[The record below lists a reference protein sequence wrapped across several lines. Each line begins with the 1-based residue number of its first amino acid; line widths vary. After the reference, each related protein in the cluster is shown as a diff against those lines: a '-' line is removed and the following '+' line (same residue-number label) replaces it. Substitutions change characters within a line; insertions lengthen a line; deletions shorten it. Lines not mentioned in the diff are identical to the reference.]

1 MGIKHRQPGPALT
14 VMLDGGGGYQYE
26 EHPGDWGRLPEGMT
40 LREVADV
47 IVDRQDRVHVL
58 TRGPHAIIVFD
69 ASGEY
74 LYCWGEGIFARP
86 HGATLGE
93 GDTLWCVD
101 DEGHG
106 IYHCSLAGEVLR
118 TIGTPGQ
125 VAPAQ
130 SGRPF
135 NKPTKL
141 AVHPVSGELFVA
153 DGYGNARVH
162 RYSPTGEHILSW
174 GESGCEAGQFNLPH
188 SIAAD
193 SRGRILVADRENH
206 RVQIFDEDGNHISQ
220 WTNIHRPCAFHIDGD
235 VAYIGQLPSH
245 LPVNATYP
253 RIGACVTI
261 HDLDGQQQARLGA
274 DFPGEDP
281 GQFTAPH
288 GIACTQAGDLFVGEV
303 SFSAWGSRLPV
314 PRTARCLRKL
324 TRV

>member
-1 MGIKHRQPGPALT
+1 
-14 VMLDGGGGYQYE
+14 MLDGGGGYQYE

-130 SGRPF
+130 SGR
-135 NKPTKL
+135 L
-141 AVHPVSGELFVA
+141 L
-153 DGYGNARVH
+153 
-162 RYSPTGEHILSW
+162 
-174 GESGCEAGQFNLPH
+174 
-188 SIAAD
+188 
-193 SRGRILVADRENH
+193 
-206 RVQIFDEDGNHISQ
+206 
-220 WTNIHRPCAFHIDGD
+220 
-235 VAYIGQLPSH
+235 
-245 LPVNATYP
+245 
-253 RIGACVTI
+253 
-261 HDLDGQQQARLGA
+261 QQADKTRSASRQRRAVCCRWLWQCSSASLFTYGRAHSVLGR
-274 DFPGEDP
+274 EW
-281 GQFTAPH
+281 
-288 GIACTQAGDLFVGEV
+288 L
-303 SFSAWGSRLPV
+303 
-314 PRTARCLRKL
+314 
-324 TRV
+324 